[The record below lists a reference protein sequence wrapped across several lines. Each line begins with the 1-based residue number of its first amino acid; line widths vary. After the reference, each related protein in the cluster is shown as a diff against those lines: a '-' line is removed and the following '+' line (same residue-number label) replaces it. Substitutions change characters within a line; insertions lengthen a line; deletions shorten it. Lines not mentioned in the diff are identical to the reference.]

1 MAAATAESLKEFL
14 SGASDVPDAL
24 LEKVL
29 HSAFL
34 KVQRDGVSVSH
45 ESFADLQEYYA
56 ASILESTGAIQ
67 GRLVSKSVADVSETY
82 NQSEGNGMS
91 YKEMYYQTLRD
102 VVGKKG
108 FIV

>member
-1 MAAATAESLKEFL
+1 MAATTVESLKIFL
-14 SGASDVPDAL
+14 NGASGVPDAL

-29 HSAFL
+29 NSARL

-45 ESFADLQEYYA
+45 DSFADLQEYYA
-56 ASILESTGAIQ
+56 ASLLESTGAIQ
-67 GRLVSKSVADVSETY
+67 GMLVSKSVADVSETY
-82 NQSEGNGMS
+82 NQSVGMS
-91 YKEMYYQTLRD
+91 YKDIYYQTLRD